1 MCSIFGSELVDC
13 FLSLCAHQLGIQCV
27 CVCVLSFTVRHKRLH
42 SPSEIDM
49 CEIKRRVNFIGFY
62 IEMCYAFAFSFH
74 VFQIDR
80 VRFTMNMLGFGI
92 SGCRAIIFGL
102 FDFGLV

>member
-1 MCSIFGSELVDC
+1 MCV
-13 FLSLCAHQLGIQCV
+13 
-27 CVCVLSFTVRHKRLH
+27 
-42 SPSEIDM
+42 
-49 CEIKRRVNFIGFY
+49 IKRRVNFIGFY

-102 FDFGLV
+102 FDFGLAWLGLGSMLILSVTEIESRERVRISDTV